1 MSSKLRVALFV
12 LLILFILA
20 LFLPGLPWS
29 SASRHKLKRVMV
41 KAEITLNK
49 LRGNE
54 PRLVSIAGET
64 GVPGARVQALDSLS
78 GWATL
83 CDPQGKFTLPDVL
96 WYPDATYDL
105 IVSADEDK
113 GEVVKVSAGSLDPS
127 TGVVN
132 VGRLALDTDRR
143 VDLSELPGD
152 NSYTYEYFDL
162 QNRDY
167 YRKVFD
173 ELTAHLTLDE
183 EKVDAVNNYVAAKL
197 NYKETQWELGS
208 PRRILEYG
216 SQYCGHL
223 STAMATIL
231 AVAFPIRIIH
241 LTDKA
246 SPPNTHVVV
255 EVFYDRDWHLY
266 DPTYGV
272 KFKNNGGRVAS
283 YKELKLNPAL
293 VSSDL
298 FSSFRQRYPKV
309 LLNSLADI
317 YSSGHHHFYY
327 LAYKCSQYA
336 HAWWAYK
343 NGLSY
348 VPSGGRI
355 LLAAAGIRPQT
366 FVTYH
371 IRKPGSD
378 QDELTIMSSQKA
390 GASCVLNEEESQP
403 INLPPGLYD
412 VFVDLYDGNIS
423 APTADSPA
431 LISDWQLRV
440 KLEVR

>member
-1 MSSKLRVALFV
+1 M
-12 LLILFILA
+12 
-20 LFLPGLPWS
+20 
-29 SASRHKLKRVMV
+29 
-41 KAEITLNK
+41 
-49 LRGNE
+49 
-54 PRLVSIAGET
+54 
-64 GVPGARVQALDSLS
+64 QALDSLS

-132 VGRLALDTDRR
+132 VGRLALNTDHR

-152 NSYTYEYFDL
+152 NSYTYEYFDF

-167 YRKVFD
+167 YRSVFD
-173 ELTAHLTLDE
+173 ELTAHLASDE

-231 AVAFPIRIIH
+231 AVAFPVRIIH
-241 LTDKA
+241 LTDRAKI
-246 SPPNTHVVV
+246 
-255 EVFYDRDWHLY
+255 
-266 DPTYGV
+266 
-272 KFKNNGGRVAS
+272 
-283 YKELKLNPAL
+283 
-293 VSSDL
+293 
-298 FSSFRQRYPKV
+298 

-355 LLAAAGIRPQT
+355 LLAAAGIRPGT
-366 FVTYH
+366 CVTYH
-371 IRKPGSD
+371 IRKPGSNH
-378 QDELTIMSSQKA
+378 DELTLVSRRAAS
-390 GASCVLNEEESQP
+390 ASCVLNEEESQP
-403 INLPPGLYD
+403 INLAPGFYN
-412 VFVDLYDGNIS
+412 VFVDLYDENV
-423 APTADSPA
+423 ATPTADSPA